1 MKCNRTLLD
10 SDTAEGG
17 HEFRYGGACAMFGGR
32 KYNTLRLTP
41 HGFTLVELLVVVVI
55 IGLLAALISTAVIA
69 AMGRAREA
77 RVILEIQAMSNA
89 LQLFK
94 DRYGDFPPTNLQ
106 DANKVRAFLRRA
118 FPRYPASGTDPYNQ
132 FVSDLAAN
140 DIPLTVS
147 KMDAA
152 AALAFWLGGMPDST
166 GKPRGFS
173 KDPENPFRKPQ
184 ESEETPRYPPLY
196 EFTLKRLKINDG
208 TMRYYPDISGAIEAD
223 SPYVYF
229 RAADYATVS
238 FRHHAGGENVTIT
251 PYQNPTTG
259 EYFNPQTF
267 QIISAGRDNLYG
279 GPYSEDN
286 LTNFAEGKLK
296 DALK

>member
-1 MKCNRTLLD
+1 MKGNRTLQE
-10 SDTAEGG
+10 SRWTWHTA
-17 HEFRYGGACAMFGGR
+17 
-32 KYNTLRLTP
+32 
-41 HGFTLVELLVVVVI
+41 GFTLVELLVVIVI
-55 IGLLAALISTAVIA
+55 IGILAGLISTAVIA

-77 RVILEIQAMSNA
+77 RVILEIQAMSNG

-94 DRYGDFPPTNLQ
+94 DRYGDFPPSNLQ

-118 FPRYPASGTDPYNQ
+118 FPRYASSGDPYSQ

-140 DIPLTVS
+140 DISLTVS

-166 GKPRGFS
+166 GKPCGFA
-173 KDPENPFRKPQ
+173 KDPENPFRKP
-184 ESEETPRYPPLY
+184 SAETMRYPPLH
-196 EFTLKRLKINDG
+196 EFTLKRFVVANN

-223 SPYVYF
+223 APYVYF
-229 RAADYATVS
+229 RAVEYASVS
-238 FRHHAGGENVTIT
+238 FRHNAGGEDVTIT
-251 PYQNPTTG
+251 PYQNPSTG

-279 GPYSEDN
+279 GPYYEDN
-286 LTNFAEGKLK
+286 LTNFTEGKLK
-296 DALK
+296 NALK